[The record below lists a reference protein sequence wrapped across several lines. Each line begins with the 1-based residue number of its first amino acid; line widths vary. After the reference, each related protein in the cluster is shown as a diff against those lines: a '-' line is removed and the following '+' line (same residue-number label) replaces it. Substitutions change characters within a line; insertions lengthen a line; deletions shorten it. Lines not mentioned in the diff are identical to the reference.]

1 MIGDTQNYLR
11 SAPDKQAWSDLQNR
25 FSDLQTERAEM
36 VPLTMAYQATIGENN
51 LLVSASLTENEI
63 IVKKIFLI
71 PLNKDIVL
79 KKIYLASQRE
89 FGALLVFIDGIVDKD
104 IINQTILKPLVSAS
118 VVSQLNKQGIAAK
131 TIQKILPNSQTVL
144 LRQFSAIESA
154 INGGDAVLF
163 IEGCDEALVIE
174 VRGGKRRAVSRP
186 VTEGTVRGSQE
197 AFTEVLRVNT
207 ALVRSVLR
215 TSDLISEMIVVGKR
229 GRLLCAVMYIQS
241 IANDKLVEEVKR
253 RLRGISVDYL
263 SDSGALIQMI
273 IDHPSIWFPQSLST
287 ERPDRVADNLA
298 EGRVAILME
307 GSPFAHIVPV
317 GFMSLMQSAED
328 FSFSALYGTLIRY
341 VRVIGAIFTVFLPA
355 VYLALT
361 TFHQEAVPTDLVLAI
376 AASREQV
383 PFPAVFEMI
392 IMLIAFELIREGGVR
407 IPGMLGPT
415 IGIVGAI
422 VLGQAAVAAKI
433 VSPLM
438 IIVVAVSGL
447 ASFTIPEYRLG
458 LALRLLNFLFVAIGS
473 VFGLVGIAVGILL
486 MTAILGNMKSFGVP
500 FLGPMAPRAN
510 LGADF
515 IVRGPIENQQQ
526 RPDLLNTKDPTRQ
539 PPISQPWLK
548 EDPSEENK

>member
-1 MIGDTQNYLR
+1 M
-11 SAPDKQAWSDLQNR
+11 
-25 FSDLQTERAEM
+25 
-36 VPLTMAYQATIGENN
+36 
-51 LLVSASLTENEI
+51 LVSTSLTENEI

-104 IINQTILKPLVSAS
+104 IIYQTILKPLVSAS

-131 TIQKILPNSQTVL
+131 TIQKILPNSQTSL
-144 LRQFSAIESA
+144 LREFSAIESA
-154 INGGDAVLF
+154 INGGDAALF
-163 IEGCDEALVIE
+163 IEGCAEALVIE

-186 VTEGTVRGSQE
+186 VTESTVRGSQE
-197 AFTEVLRVNT
+197 GFTEVLRVNT

-253 RLRGISVDYL
+253 RIRGISVDYL
-263 SDSGALIQMI
+263 SDSGALLQMI

-287 ERPDRVADNLA
+287 ERPDRVADNLT

-307 GSPFAHIVPV
+307 GSPFAHIVPI
-317 GFMSLMQSAED
+317 GLMSLMQSAED

-383 PFPAVFEMI
+383 PFPAVFEMM

-458 LALRLLNFLFVAIGS
+458 LALRVLNFLFVAIAS

-486 MTAILGNMKSFGVP
+486 MTAILGNMKSFGAP
-500 FLGPMAPRAN
+500 FLGPVAPRAN

-526 RPDLLNTKDPTRQ
+526 RPDILNTKDPTRQ
-539 PPISQPWLK
+539 PPISRPWLK
-548 EDPSEENK
+548 EDPSKESK